1 MAACAFAG
9 AVKTASGI
17 LRPLN
22 ILASSTYRNCVKN
35 ASLIS
40 ALSTGRFGH
49 IQTSVVSS
57 TSRLITSEKNLTCGR
72 TSVTLNRVAPLLPSV
87 LKLPVRSLTY
97 FSTRKGKRKTVK
109 AVIYRFLRLHCGL
122 WVRRKTE
129 CHSIAQAGVQWYNL
143 SSLQPLT
150 PGFKQLFC
158 LSLPSSWDY
167 RLVIRKNYGKRN
179 L

>member
-122 WVRRKTE
+122 WVRRKKNTSWGRAQWLKPVIPALWE
-129 CHSIAQAGVQWYNL
+129 AEAGGSRGQEIESILVNMVK
-143 SSLQPLT
+143 P
-150 PGFKQLFC
+150 
-158 LSLPSSWDY
+158 
-167 RLVIRKNYGKRN
+167 RLY
-179 L
+179 